1 VAHGL
6 KKALNVLKCLQI
18 KVALK
23 NLKNLVRVTEVTSHK
38 LSLKL
43 SKMRCLASR
52 DQKKPGSEEMILTS
66 IKSGFGTTEG
76 TSIRTNI
83 ETGGKTD
90 QHQRKKRIA

>member
-6 KKALNVLKCLQI
+6 KRVLNVLKCLQI
-18 KVALK
+18 KVASK
-23 NLKNLVRVTEVTSHK
+23 KLKNLVRVTEATSRK

-43 SKMRCLASR
+43 SKMQCLASR
-52 DQKKPGSEEMILTS
+52 DQKKPGLEEMILTS
-66 IKSGFGTTEG
+66 IRSGCGTTEG